1 MYIKIKKNF
10 LSYKGYKLKCCIGKS
25 GIKKFK
31 REGDL
36 STPKGVFKIGYLY
49 YRGDRIKLPKYNIKK
64 KKIKRN
70 MGWCDDTNSKYYNK
84 EIQFPFN
91 YSAEKLYRRERN
103 YDLLIN
109 IKYNVNPTYKKK
121 GSAIFLHLT
130 NHKYKKTKGCI
141 AITKESFLKILPHIN
156 NKTKVSIS

>member
-1 MYIKIKKNF
+1 
-10 LSYKGYKLKCCIGKS
+10 
-25 GIKKFK
+25 
-31 REGDL
+31 
-36 STPKGVFKIGYLY
+36 
-49 YRGDRIKLPKYNIKK
+49 
-64 KKIKRN
+64 

-91 YSAEKLYRRERN
+91 YSAEKLYRKERN